1 MQIGHASARRIA
13 VLLIGFRPAHERVE
27 SARLITAASTI

>member
-1 MQIGHASARRIA
+1 